1 MNFEDNKGLF
11 VEEARE
17 LLESIESRLLELE
30 QAPGDEAI
38 IDDVFRS
45 LHTIKGSGAMFGF
58 EEMTAF
64 AHGLESL
71 FDDVRKGRLGVTG
84 EIVGLTLESVDCLSS
99 LLEGRDDEA
108 ARARGSIESRL
119 EAVRRGAEPAPEAD
133 AKPPAAAGSSA
144 TDKAGTAGGSKGIV
158 PIAADDPSE
167 AGLTNVYRIRFRPD
181 ADLLGRGVK
190 LENLFSEL
198 AELGTVVAV
207 ADASRVPELD
217 ALEPSSLYLSWI
229 LTLSTTASEA
239 DVSSVFMFVE
249 DYAELKIE
257 RLPVVDAE
265 GKPAVPP
272 IGELLAARGALARDS
287 IDEIRGRQKP
297 FGELALEAGKVS
309 KPELEAALA
318 EQRMAKAAGQE
329 RENKK
334 ESASIR
340 VRKEKLDY
348 LVDAVGEL
356 VILQARLRQAAAE
369 AGLDEFSGI
378 AEDLSRL
385 TDELR
390 DATMNIR
397 MVPLDESFSGF
408 PRLVHD
414 LAAQLGK
421 ELTLTLRGGA
431 TELDKNI
438 IESLKDPLVHI
449 IRNSADHGVE
459 SPEER
464 ERAGKPR
471 AGTITIEARQQG
483 SRVEIEIADDGA
495 GLDLERVRERGV
507 ERGLIDASERDP
519 ERIKSLIFEPG
530 FSTARQTT
538 GVSGRGVGMDVVRS
552 NLRRLRGDVSI
563 ATEPGRGTAIT
574 LSIPLTLVIVDG
586 LLVRVGGVH
595 YVVNLSQVLE
605 CVDEPA
611 SGRAGRGARG
621 FIDLRGKTIPIV
633 DLRERFGLGCGDE
646 RADRRL
652 VIIDDD
658 GSVVALW
665 VDAVVDKQQVVIKPF
680 TMDLRQIAS
689 IAGATVLGDGSVA
702 LILNSREIIKTLRRD
717 ERAQTKE
724 CT

>member
-17 LLESIESRLLELE
+17 LLEAIEAKLLELE
-30 QAPGDEAI
+30 DRPRDEAI
-38 IDDVFRS
+38 VDDVFRS
-45 LHTIKGSGAMFGF
+45 LHTIKGSGSMFGF
-58 EEMTAF
+58 DEMTAF
-64 AHGLESL
+64 AHGLENL
-71 FDDVRKGRLGVTG
+71 FDDVRKGRLGVTR
-84 EIVGLTLESVDCLSS
+84 EVIGLTLESVDCLSS

-119 EAVRRGAEPAPEAD
+119 EAVRRGAGANAAD
-133 AKPPAAAGSSA
+133 TAGS
-144 TDKAGTAGGSKGIV
+144 AGASKGIV
-158 PIAADDPSE
+158 PIDADDDASE
-167 AGLTNVYRIRFRPD
+167 AGLTNVYRVRFKPD
-181 ADLLGRGVK
+181 ADILGRGVK
-190 LENLFSEL
+190 IENLFAEL
-198 AELGTVVAV
+198 AELGDVAAV

-217 ALEPSSLYLSWI
+217 GLEPSSLYLSWI
-229 LTLSTTASEA
+229 VDVSTTASEA

-249 DYAELKIE
+249 DYAELRIE
-257 RLPVVDAE
+257 RLSVVDAE

-272 IGELLAARGALARDS
+272 IGEILAARGALARDS
-287 IDEIRGRQKP
+287 IAEIRGRQKP
-297 FGELALEAGKVS
+297 FGELALESGKVS

-318 EQRMAKAAGQE
+318 EQRMAKAAGRE
-329 RENKK
+329 RESKK

-414 LAAQLGK
+414 LASQLGK
-421 ELTLTLRGGA
+421 ELNLTVRGGS

-449 IRNSADHGVE
+449 VRNSADHGVE
-459 SPEER
+459 APDER

-495 GLDLERVRERGV
+495 GLDLERIRERGV

-519 ERIKSLIFEPG
+519 ERIKQLIFEPG
-530 FSTARQTT
+530 FSTARRTT
-538 GVSGRGVGMDVVRS
+538 GVSGRGVGMDVVMS

-563 ATEPGRGTAIT
+563 VSERGRGTAIT

-611 SGRAGRGARG
+611 ADRAGRAARG
-621 FIDLRGKTIPIV
+621 FIDLRGRTVPIV
-633 DLRERFGLGCGDE
+633 DLRARFGLGRGDDT
-646 RADRRL
+646 ADRRL

-658 GSVVALW
+658 GSVIALW
-665 VDAVVDKQQVVIKPF
+665 VDAVVGKQQVVIKPF
-680 TMDLRQIAS
+680 TMDLRQIAV
-689 IAGATVLGDGSVA
+689 IAGARWPLSSTRERS
-702 LILNSREIIKTLRRD
+702 SRP
-717 ERAQTKE
+717 
-724 CT
+724 